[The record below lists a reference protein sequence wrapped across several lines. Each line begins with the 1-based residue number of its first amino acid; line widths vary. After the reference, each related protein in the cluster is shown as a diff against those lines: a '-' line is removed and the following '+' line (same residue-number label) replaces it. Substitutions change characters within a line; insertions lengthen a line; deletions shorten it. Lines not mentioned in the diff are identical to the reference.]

1 MSMVTSYTLLS
12 RPAPL
17 RKITSTPMQARKL
30 AAAPAVALP
39 LVGRKPLSLSMCH
52 AYTYDDVPP
61 FALVHP
67 KFVSPKDKN
76 CWNIEEEADH
86 ITLLFNVGEMK
97 NDLQVAIK
105 GNLLLIRSPA
115 EKKEGGTTS
124 PPPPPPPPASKLDV
138 RLLLPSGYAEDPEKK
153 VKAEL
158 TLGSVLKVT
167 VAKPV
172 LEPKEIKII
181 VPPPSSNQQA

>member
-12 RPAPL
+12 RPAML
-17 RKITSTPMQARKL
+17 RKIASTPMQARKL
-30 AAAPAVALP
+30 AVALP
-39 LVGRKPLSLSMCH
+39 LVGSKPLSLSMCH

-124 PPPPPPPPASKLDV
+124 PPPSSPPASKLDV
-138 RLLLPSGYAEDPEKK
+138 RLLLPSGYAEDPEKE

-167 VAKPV
+167 VAKPG

-181 VPPPSSNQQA
+181 VPPPSSNQQD